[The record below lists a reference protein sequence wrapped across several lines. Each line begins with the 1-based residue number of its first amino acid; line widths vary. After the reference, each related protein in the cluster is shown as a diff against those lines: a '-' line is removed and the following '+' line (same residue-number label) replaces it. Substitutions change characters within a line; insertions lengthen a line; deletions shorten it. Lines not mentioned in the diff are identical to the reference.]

1 MELTTNKTSHD
12 WSRDS
17 LLNKALRY
25 ASLMLEQEKQDWKFG
40 FWSALTLEMLT
51 RAALANISPTLI
63 ADGKN
68 WDNILYALGRQP
80 TTAKFSPSSENISVL
95 LGKAESIF
103 PEFTRE
109 MLNFSLTHIRRRND
123 ELHTG
128 GLPFDE
134 LGTSR
139 WLPQFFSSCEALLDT
154 LDDTLEFLFGDDEA
168 ETARKQIKAHNDAT
182 ANAVKGTINA
192 HKTLWDE
199 KEPSD
204 RENLIKQAELL
215 SSRNMGH
222 RVECPSC
229 ASTSLLQGSP
239 MGAPVQTI
247 EDDTIME
254 KQSMLPSHFECLAC
268 GLKVLGFA
276 KLNACGLGDAYT
288 STSHYDP
295 PEYFEVSA
303 EWHGFEED
311 NNEPDGL

>member
-1 MELTTNKTSHD
+1 MATNKTSHD
-12 WSRDS
+12 WSKDS

-25 ASLMLEQEKQDWKFG
+25 ASLMFQQEKQDWLFG
-40 FWSALTLEMLT
+40 FWSAITLEMLT

-68 WDNILYALGRQP
+68 WDNILYALGKQP
-80 TTAKFSPSSENISVL
+80 NSAKFSPSSENTSTL
-95 LGKAESIF
+95 LVKAESIF

-109 MLNFSLTHIRRRND
+109 MLSFSLSHIQRRNN

-139 WLPQFFSSCEALLDT
+139 WLPQFFSSCQVLLGT
-154 LDDTLEFLFGDDEA
+154 LDESLEFLFGDDEA
-168 ETARKQIKAHNDAT
+168 ETARELIEAHNDET
-182 ANAVKGTINA
+182 AKVVKGTITA

-199 KEPSD
+199 KELGE
-204 RENLIKQAELL
+204 RENLMKQAELL
-215 SSRNMGH
+215 SSRNVGH

-229 ASTSLLQGSP
+229 ASASLLQGSA
-239 MGAPVQTI
+239 MGPPVKTI
-247 EDDTIME
+247 EDDMIIE
-254 KQSMLPSHFECLAC
+254 KQSMLPSHFECVAC

-295 PEYFEVSA
+295 PEYFGASA
-303 EWHGFEED
+303 EWYGYDDD
-311 NNEPDGL
+311 NNEP